1 MQDENHGYDVKILDV
16 SDLNNINI
24 LSIFNSGIDP
34 NSMAHNGIIKDNI
47 AYIPYY
53 HDGLRVFDISNP
65 TNPIQIW
72 EYDTYLPNDH
82 ISYKGAWG
90 VYPYLPSGNIIVSDM
105 QSGLY
110 ILNLSN
116 STNILE
122 EDNNMLIYPN
132 PTKDYF
138 IIKSNADNITL
149 YNSLGS
155 VVRNEKLTDYKNIIL
170 TEELKEGIYFYLLS
184 KDGKRTN
191 SGKILIN

>member
-1 MQDENHGYDVKILDV
+1 
-16 SDLNNINI
+16 
-24 LSIFNSGIDP
+24 
-34 NSMAHNGIIKDNI
+34 
-47 AYIPYY
+47 
-53 HDGLRVFDISNP
+53 LRVFDISDP

-90 VYPYLPSGNIIVSDM
+90 VFPYLPSGNIIVSDM

-132 PTKDYF
+132 PIKDYF

-155 VVRNEKLTDYKNIIL
+155 VVRNEKLTDYNNIIL
-170 TEELKEGIYFYLLS
+170 TEELKEGIYFYLLL